1 MALKILFFYVVV
13 TSFCELD
20 NVYTCWG
27 FAIFLSIITNFG
39 WCWSD
44 SSCQLYFSQF
54 TQVEG
59 QWCGNSEWFFMRL
72 FHEFDWTLC
81 DSLHQEVWYF
91 MIHLQVMSLHTVT
104 RKFVT
109 LISLLISKD
118 DIQVLEVDWK
128 RDTIEVPIASKLRIL
143 TGNNIF
149 LLQTSALPI
158 SVAYCKLI

>member
-1 MALKILFFYVVV
+1 
-13 TSFCELD
+13 
-20 NVYTCWG
+20 
-27 FAIFLSIITNFG
+27 
-39 WCWSD
+39 
-44 SSCQLYFSQF
+44 
-54 TQVEG
+54 
-59 QWCGNSEWFFMRL
+59 
-72 FHEFDWTLC
+72 
-81 DSLHQEVWYF
+81 

-118 DIQVLEVDWK
+118 DIQVLEVDWE

>member
-1 MALKILFFYVVV
+1 
-13 TSFCELD
+13 
-20 NVYTCWG
+20 
-27 FAIFLSIITNFG
+27 
-39 WCWSD
+39 
-44 SSCQLYFSQF
+44 
-54 TQVEG
+54 
-59 QWCGNSEWFFMRL
+59 
-72 FHEFDWTLC
+72 
-81 DSLHQEVWYF
+81 